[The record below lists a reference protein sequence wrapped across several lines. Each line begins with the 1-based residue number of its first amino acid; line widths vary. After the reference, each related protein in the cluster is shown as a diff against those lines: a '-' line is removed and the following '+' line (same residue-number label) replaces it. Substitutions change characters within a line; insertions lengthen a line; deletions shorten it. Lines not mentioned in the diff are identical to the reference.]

1 MRKMTRKMPS
11 MSLISWA
18 QEKMGRDLQIL
29 DVVLQRGTPMSWVS
43 QRLTDRPG

>member
-1 MRKMTRKMPS
+1 MKRMTQKMPS

-18 QEKMGRDLQIL
+18 QERMERGLQIL

-43 QRLTDRPG
+43 